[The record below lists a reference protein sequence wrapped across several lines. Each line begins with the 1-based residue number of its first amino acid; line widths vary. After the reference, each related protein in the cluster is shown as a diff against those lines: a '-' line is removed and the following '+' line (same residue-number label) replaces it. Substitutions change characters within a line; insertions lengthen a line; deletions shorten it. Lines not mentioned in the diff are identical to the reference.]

1 MATLDEE
8 EPESPGLRKNL
19 KTKKMTEEQRFDQI
33 RLNKLKELKDEQI
46 LAEEKAI
53 LARDVKK
60 NLYSRMSLNERDLI
74 SLDYETWIKHM

>member
-1 MATLDEE
+1 MAFSAAMRAFLAR
-8 EPESPGLRKNL
+8 LCHQ
-19 KTKKMTEEQRFDQI
+19 TKKMTEEQRFDQI